1 MKTAISLTDELFE
14 EVEAS
19 AKKLGVSRS
28 QFFAMGAEKL
38 LRELRSQEI
47 TESYNRAYGPLG
59 GEDPETAEFRK
70 EAARRGFA
78 RTEW

>member
-1 MKTAISLTDELFE
+1 MKTAISLTDELFA

-28 QFFAMGAEKL
+28 QFFAMGAAKL
-38 LRELRSQEI
+38 IQELRGKEI
-47 TESYNRAYGPLG
+47 TEAYNRVYGAMG
-59 GEDPETAEFRK
+59 GEDPETAEFRQ
-70 EAARRGFA
+70 EAARRGFE

>member
-1 MKTAISLTDELFE
+1 MKTAISLSDELFE
-14 EVEAS
+14 AVEAS

-38 LRELRSQEI
+38 IRELRGDEI
-47 TESYNRAYGPLG
+47 TEAYNRVYGPHG

-70 EAARRGFA
+70 EAARRGFE